1 MDQLPTI
8 QPEFTPSCELD
19 ADGLRAQAERYRRA
33 GEGAAVRE
41 RAPRRLSVQL
51 RDDVDVADVTEAVAI
66 ERDCCPFYEI
76 DWDANSRRLS
86 FGVSRA
92 EHEPALGA
100 IATALGLDAQG
111 A

>member
-8 QPEFTPSCELD
+8 QPDFAPSCELD

-33 GEGAAVRE
+33 GEGAELLQRS
-41 RAPRRLSVQL
+41 PRRLLARL
-51 RDDVDVADVTEAVAI
+51 REDVDVSDVTEAIAI

-76 DWDANSRRLS
+76 DWDPGSRRLS
-86 FGVSRA
+86 FGVARP

-100 IATALGLDAQG
+100 IAAALALE
-111 A
+111 